1 MKTTLLVIDDDTHVQ
16 ALLERIFE
24 REGYDVVAA
33 TTGAEGL
40 DALPRHPIDVVLL
53 DLHLP
58 DQDGLSVL
66 SKMRVEEH
74 DQPVLMMSGEGTVES
89 AVRATQLGAVD
100 FLQKPLLRERV
111 LVTLGNVLR
120 FERIR
125 QENEALM
132 EGYAHGLVGSG
143 RAMRSL
149 LHTVDKAAP
158 TEGRVLIT
166 GENGTGKELI
176 ARAIHEGSRRRQ
188 HPFIKLNCAALPRDL
203 IESELFGHEQGAFTG
218 ASRTRRGK
226 FELADEGTLFL
237 DEIGEMP
244 PEMQAKVLRVLQEGE
259 FERVGG
265 DRTISVDVRVV
276 AATNRDLEAMIESGK
291 FRQDLYY
298 RLNVIHVR
306 TPPLRERRE
315 DIPDLVRHFLKL
327 AAERNGSLGAEF
339 SSRALSTLSGFD
351 YPGNVRELQNLV
363 ERLVILSD
371 TDTIDEADVLR
382 HAGTGEQTQESG
394 PLYQPGISFKELV
407 DRSGRRILEEAL
419 HHHEFRMAETARAL
433 DMERSHLYKKCRALG
448 VDLSVKR
455 SA

>member
-1 MKTTLLVIDDDTHVQ
+1 MKPTILVVDDDEHVQ
-16 ALLERIFE
+16 ALLQRIFE
-24 REGYDVVAA
+24 REGFDVVRALS
-33 TTGAEGL
+33 GAEGL
-40 DALPRHPIDVVLL
+40 SALPSHPIDVVLL

-100 FLQKPLLRERV
+100 FLQKPLVRERV
-111 LVTLGNVLR
+111 LVTISNVMRLERLR
-120 FERIR
+120 R
-125 QENEALM
+125 ENEALVDDSTR
-132 EGYAHGLVGSG
+132 GLIGAS
-143 RAMRSL
+143 RAMRSV
-149 LHTVDKAAP
+149 LHMIEKAAP

-166 GENGTGKELI
+166 GENGTGKELV
-176 ARAIHEGSRRRQ
+176 ARAIHEHSRRAD

-218 ASRTRRGK
+218 ATRTRRGK

-244 PEMQAKVLRVLQEGE
+244 AEMQAKVLRVLQEGE

-265 DRTISVDVRVV
+265 DRTLSVDVRVV
-276 AATNRDLEAMIESGK
+276 AATNRNLERMIEEGR

-298 RLNVIHVR
+298 RLNVIHIR

-315 DIPDLVRHFLKL
+315 DIPELAHHFAAR
-327 AAERNGSLGAEF
+327 AAERNGNARIEL
-339 SSRALSTLSGFD
+339 RARAVEALARHD

-363 ERLVILSD
+363 ERLVIMAEGD
-371 TDTIDEADVLR
+371 VVDVADVLR
-382 HAGTGEQTQESG
+382 HAGEPSAAAGSTGVLFT
-394 PLYQPGISFKELV
+394 PGRTFKELH
-407 DRSGRRILEEAL
+407 DAAGRQILEEAL
-419 HHHEFRMAETARAL
+419 AHHGYNMSETARAL
-433 DMERSHLYKKCRALG
+433 EMERSHLYKKCRALG
-448 VDLSVKR
+448 VETSR
-455 SA
+455 AA